1 MSAGFIENEVY
12 VYIKYLDNNKVAYI
26 NATLSQY
33 VATFIFKLDD
43 RTVSPWPKDLIEEK
57 FGKEVARVLPIP
69 DETGNTSYHGTYY
82 SGTLTI
88 SIDGGLQT
96 DLLEKYVKKLKDA
109 GFVEGVTYNFEYT
122 FDNQDV
128 LEVREALEE
137 LAIKLACKRSTD
149 DQVRRLKEAMERF
162 ENAIES
168 GNLARIAQSDERFHN
183 IIVEASHN
191 KKLAEMTANLS
202 QQIYRYRYE
211 CIKDSSMYA
220 ELIEE
225 HRKMYESIY
234 YRKQNE
240 AVEVV
245 KQHITKQQ
253 ESIMRN
259 LHLEEE

>member
-1 MSAGFIENEVY
+1 MASSLQITNFDKDIPLRDVVFETLRKAILTGELKPGERLMEIHLAERMGVSRTPVREAIRMLELENLVTM
-12 VYIKYLDNNKVAYI
+12 VPRCGAKVASI
-26 NATLSQY
+26 T
-33 VATFIFKLDD
+33 
-43 RTVSPWPKDLIEEK
+43 
-57 FGKEVARVLPIP
+57 
-69 DETGNTSYHGTYY
+69 TS
-82 SGTLTI
+82 
-88 SIDGGLQT
+88 GL
-96 DLLEKYVKKLKDA
+96 K
-109 GFVEGVTYNFEYT
+109 
-122 FDNQDV
+122 DV

-168 GNLARIAQSDERFHN
+168 GNLA
-183 IIVEASHN
+183 SHN
-191 KKLAEMTANLS
+191 EKLAEMTANLS

>member
-1 MSAGFIENEVY
+1 MASSLQITNFDKDIPLRDVVFETLRKAILTGELKPGERLMEIHLAQRMGVSRTPVREAIRMLELENLVTM
-12 VYIKYLDNNKVAYI
+12 VPRCGAKVASI
-26 NATLSQY
+26 T
-33 VATFIFKLDD
+33 
-43 RTVSPWPKDLIEEK
+43 
-57 FGKEVARVLPIP
+57 
-69 DETGNTSYHGTYY
+69 TS
-82 SGTLTI
+82 
-88 SIDGGLQT
+88 GL
-96 DLLEKYVKKLKDA
+96 K
-109 GFVEGVTYNFEYT
+109 
-122 FDNQDV
+122 DV

-168 GNLARIAQSDERFHN
+168 GNLARIAQSDEKFHN

-191 KKLAEMTANLS
+191 EKLAEMTANLS